1 MKKLLFTL
9 LLAVAVQPSW
19 ALIQENGVY
28 KISTAQDLVD
38 FATLVNGGTGNANAV
53 LTTDI
58 DMTGITSWTPIGQ
71 DGKD

>member
-9 LLAVAVQPSW
+9 LLAAAVQPGW
-19 ALIQENGVY
+19 ALSQENGVY

-58 DMTGITSWTPIGQ
+58 DMTGITSWTPIG
-71 DGKD
+71 